1 MDYGFVYLIVEWGS
15 EPERY
20 KIGISKNDPKLR
32 LKTHQTSNPHELVL
46 LRTYKSEYYQRIES
60 TMKRDYSKYILEG
73 GTEWFQLPPEIASK
87 FRQECI
93 RIEDVFINLK
103 ESGNPFI

>member
-1 MDYGFVYLIVEWGS
+1 MDYGYVYLIVEWGS

-46 LRTYKSEYYQRIES
+46 LRKHQSEYYTKIE
-60 TMKRDYSKYILEG
+60 TVMKRDYFKYLLEG
-73 GTEWFQLPPEIASK
+73 GNEWFQLPPEIASNFIK
-87 FRQECI
+87 ECK
-93 RIEDVFINLK
+93 RIEDMFNSLK
-103 ESGNPFI
+103 EFGNPYI

>member
-1 MDYGFVYLIVEWGS
+1 MDYGYVYLIVEWGS

-46 LRTYKSEYYQRIES
+46 LRKHQSEYYTKIE
-60 TMKRDYSKYILEG
+60 TVMKRDYFKYNLEG
-73 GTEWFQLPPEIASK
+73 GTEWFQLPPEIASNFIK
-87 FRQECI
+87 ECK
-93 RIEDVFINLK
+93 RIEDVFISLK
-103 ESGNPFI
+103 EFGNPYI

>member
-1 MDYGFVYLIVEWGS
+1 MDYGYVYLIVEWGS

-46 LRTYKSEYYQRIES
+46 LRKHKSEYYTKIE
-60 TMKRDYSKYILEG
+60 TVMKRDYFKYLLEG
-73 GTEWFQLPPEIASK
+73 GTEWFQLPPEIASN
-87 FRQECI
+87 FINECK
-93 RIEDVFINLK
+93 RIEDVFISLK
-103 ESGNPFI
+103 EFGNPYI

>member
-1 MDYGFVYLIVEWGS
+1 MDYGYVYLIVEWGS

-46 LRTYKSEYYQRIES
+46 LRKHQSEYYTKIE
-60 TMKRDYSKYILEG
+60 TVMKRDYFKYLLEG
-73 GTEWFQLPPEIASK
+73 GTEWFQLPPEIASN
-87 FRQECI
+87 FINECK
-93 RIEDVFINLK
+93 RIEDVFISLK
-103 ESGNPFI
+103 EFGNPYI

>member
-1 MDYGFVYLIVEWGS
+1 MDYGYVYLIVEWGS

-46 LRTYKSEYYQRIES
+46 LRKHQSEYYSKIE
-60 TMKRDYSKYILEG
+60 TVMKRDYFKYLLEG
-73 GTEWFQLPPEIASK
+73 GTEWFQLPPEIASN
-87 FRQECI
+87 FINECK
-93 RIEDVFINLK
+93 RIEDVFISLK
-103 ESGNPFI
+103 EFGNPYI

>member
-1 MDYGFVYLIVEWGS
+1 MDYGYVYLIVEWGS

-46 LRTYKSEYYQRIES
+46 LRKHQSEYYNRIES
-60 TMKRDYSKYILEG
+60 TMKRDYFKYLLEG
-73 GTEWFQLPPEIASK
+73 GTEWFQLPPEIASN
-87 FRQECI
+87 FINECK
-93 RIEDVFINLK
+93 RIEDVFISLK
-103 ESGNPFI
+103 EFGNPYI

>member
-1 MDYGFVYLIVEWGS
+1 MEYGFVYLIVEWGS

-46 LRTYKSEYYQRIES
+46 LRKHQSEYYTKIE
-60 TMKRDYSKYILEG
+60 TVMKRDYFKYLLEG
-73 GTEWFQLPPEIASK
+73 GTEWFQLPPEIASN
-87 FRQECI
+87 FINECK
-93 RIEDVFINLK
+93 RIEDVFISLK
-103 ESGNPFI
+103 EFGNPYI